1 MIDARRLHRSAALAT
16 MLCAGAAAAPFSDP
30 LESGGTGPAMV
41 RIE

>member
-16 MLCAGAAAAPFSDP
+16 MLCAGAAPFSDP